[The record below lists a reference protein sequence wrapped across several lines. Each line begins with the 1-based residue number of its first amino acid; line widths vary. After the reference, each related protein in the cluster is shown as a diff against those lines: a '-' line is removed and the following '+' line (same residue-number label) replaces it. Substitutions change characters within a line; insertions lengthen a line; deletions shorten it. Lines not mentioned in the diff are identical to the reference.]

1 MGIFKQ
7 IVNNKIN
14 RMSEKELM
22 QYSKKYDVSLTNTQ
36 AATLVNIMK
45 EKKIDIFNVE
55 ERKELIK
62 KIARVTDQQ
71 TARKI
76 NQLIQELIAK

>member
-14 RMSEKELM
+14 RMSVKELM
-22 QYSKKYDVSLTNTQ
+22 QYSKKYDVSLTDAQ

-45 EKKIDIFNVE
+45 EKKVDIFNVE

>member
-45 EKKIDIFNVE
+45 EKKVDIFNVE

>member
-1 MGIFKQ
+1 
-7 IVNNKIN
+7 
-14 RMSEKELM
+14 
-22 QYSKKYDVSLTNTQ
+22 
-36 AATLVNIMK
+36 MK
-45 EKKIDIFNVE
+45 EKKVDIFNVE

>member
-14 RMSEKELM
+14 RMSVKELM
-22 QYSKKYDVSLTNTQ
+22 QYSKKYDVSLTDTQ

-45 EKKIDIFNVE
+45 EKKVDIFNVE

>member
-14 RMSEKELM
+14 RMSVKELLK
-22 QYSKKYDVSLTNTQ
+22 YSKKYDVSLTDTQ

-45 EKKIDIFNVE
+45 EKKVDIFNVE